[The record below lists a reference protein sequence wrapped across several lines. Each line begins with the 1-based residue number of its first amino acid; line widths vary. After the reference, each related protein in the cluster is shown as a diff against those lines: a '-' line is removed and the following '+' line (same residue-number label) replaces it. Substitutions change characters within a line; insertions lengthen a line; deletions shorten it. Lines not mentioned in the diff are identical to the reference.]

1 MRLAPSDR
9 HRQATV
15 ILPVLLVHTMADD
28 LSNEV
33 PMADALS
40 DDVTMDDDLS
50 DDVAVIEELSDEDFT
65 SLIDAISDSESENE
79 LDDSGF
85 FDCGIIRLAEA
96 EAKPDSESENELYD
110 SGFFDYGITRP
121 AEADLKLVEGIFPCI
136 YVACNTA
143 DVKKHFARFIVELL
157 L

>member
-1 MRLAPSDR
+1 MRLASSDR

-15 ILPVLLVHTMADD
+15 LLSVLLIQTMADD
-28 LSNEV
+28 LSNDV
-33 PMADALS
+33 SMADDLS
-40 DDVTMDDDLS
+40 DNVTMTDDLS

-65 SLIDAISDSESENE
+65 SLIDAVS
-79 LDDSGF
+79 
-85 FDCGIIRLAEA
+85 
-96 EAKPDSESENELYD
+96 DSESENELYD

-121 AEADLKLVEGIFPCI
+121 AEADPKLVEGIFPCI

-143 DVKKHFARFIVELL
+143 DVKKHFARFMVELL